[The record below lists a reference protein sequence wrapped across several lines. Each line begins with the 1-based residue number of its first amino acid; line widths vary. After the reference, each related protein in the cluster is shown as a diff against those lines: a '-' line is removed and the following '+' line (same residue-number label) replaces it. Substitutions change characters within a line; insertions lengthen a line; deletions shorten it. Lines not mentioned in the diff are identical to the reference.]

1 MNFTTKCFLYVILFL
16 LNTSVANNRLT
27 LHFFGS
33 PGCGEC
39 LTIKQSILFPAREAH
54 PDIIDLHIHD
64 VDSDSGFSLLMN
76 MEKHYGV
83 STSTAIELFLPDTF
97 LTGSKDILKS
107 TLYRTGLFTDY
118 SSDDKATGP
127 AFYRMDISC
136 ILQYPFCGPTHHSH
150 DSGLSGYEMG
160 STGKSNSET
169 YGSS

>member
-39 LTIKQSILFPAREAH
+39 LTIKQSILFPEREAH

-83 STSTAIELFLPDTF
+83 STSAAIELFLPDTF
-97 LTGSKDILKS
+97 
-107 TLYRTGLFTDY
+107 
-118 SSDDKATGP
+118 
-127 AFYRMDISC
+127 
-136 ILQYPFCGPTHHSH
+136 
-150 DSGLSGYEMG
+150 
-160 STGKSNSET
+160 
-169 YGSS
+169 